1 MVPKTIDLRS
11 GLLGALMPPQFTAF
25 LRSTPHKSCQR
36 PSSGG
41 PPASGVPPSSSTSR
55 LRPSP
60 VAEAPGPA
68 PDASWEAGP
77 GEPEGGLCSTGMGT
91 WEGNRGLR
99 RGATG
104 VENRPSL
111 RSSVASSDGAIRAAS
126 WARGAR
132 PRRAEPARTAAHL
145 KGRIA
150 PGAVAAS
157 SHVPTGAVWGV
168 LRQAVPPAE
177 AP

>member
-41 PPASGVPPSSSTSR
+41 PPQLRASRRHLVLRACVLRRWPRPQGRLLMLLGRPGLGSR
-55 LRPSP
+55 RAAS
-60 VAEAPGPA
+60 APLGWA
-68 PDASWEAGP
+68 LGRA
-77 GEPEGGLCSTGMGT
+77 T
-91 WEGNRGLR
+91 RGLR
-99 RGATG
+99 GGATG

-111 RSSVASSDGAIRAAS
+111 RSSVASSDGAIRVAS

-132 PRRAEPARTAAHL
+132 P
-145 KGRIA
+145 KGRTGPDSRPPEGTHRPRRRGSLLPRPDWSCA
-150 PGAVAAS
+150 GRAQAGGAA
-157 SHVPTGAVWGV
+157 G
-168 LRQAVPPAE
+168 
-177 AP
+177 

>member
-126 WARGAR
+126 WARGAGPKGRTGPDSRPPEGTHR
-132 PRRAEPARTAAHL
+132 PRRRGSLLPRPDWSCAGRAQAGGAA
-145 KGRIA
+145 G
-150 PGAVAAS
+150 
-157 SHVPTGAVWGV
+157 
-168 LRQAVPPAE
+168 
-177 AP
+177 